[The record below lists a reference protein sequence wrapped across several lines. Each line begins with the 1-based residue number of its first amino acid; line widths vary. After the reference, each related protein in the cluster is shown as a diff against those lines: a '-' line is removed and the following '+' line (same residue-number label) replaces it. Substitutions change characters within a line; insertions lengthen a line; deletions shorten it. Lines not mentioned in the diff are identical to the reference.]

1 LCREITLGVYSEKAK
16 VRELRAVRSRWA
28 GFSLLEILMV
38 LLIAMVLLAI
48 GLPAFLR
55 MYHTI
60 QLSDAANRVGDILRL
75 TRYEAIRQNK
85 SIECII
91 RPSGTNPGMTVMW
104 VDSIPNT
111 TLDSTEQMILLG
123 NAGNLVDAG
132 SVPNPTGLIAKAVGT
147 VGTTTPS
154 PAAGVVWF
162 DARGAVK
169 PPTNVTVFYLASPA
183 APEVGFRAV
192 LLMPTG
198 SLQMWTA
205 DTSGNWTVLR

>member
-1 LCREITLGVYSEKAK
+1 MFGACSDEERVY
-16 VRELRAVRSRWA
+16 ELRAAGSRWA
-28 GFSLLEILMV
+28 GFSLLEVLMV

-75 TRYEAIRQNK
+75 TRYEAIRQNR
-85 SIECII
+85 SVECII
-91 RPSGTNPGMTVMW
+91 QPWVPNRAMTVIW
-104 VDSIPNT
+104 VDSIPNST
-111 TLDSTEQMILLG
+111 QDPTEQMILLG
-123 NAGNLVDAG
+123 DAGNLVDTG
-132 SVPNPTGLIAKAVGT
+132 SVPNTPGLIAQAVGT
-147 VGTTTPS
+147 VATTTPS
-154 PAAGVVWF
+154 PAGGVVWF

-169 PPTNVTVFYLASPA
+169 PPTNVNVFYLKSAA

-198 SLQMWTA
+198 SLQIWSA
-205 DTSGNWTVLR
+205 DMSGNWTVVR